1 MADELN
7 ILLGT
12 KLDDS
17 SKSITE
23 LNKQITELSAKV
35 KSLKINIEVDDKV
48 IRSLNDKI
56 DNLRQQFNL
65 NVAFNTNNKS
75 VSDTVS
81 TIKKMGD
88 ELENHSKALLQEEKY
103 FNRINKTVLMLK
115 ENIRNL
121 SITKG
126 IDTESFAEDF
136 DRIQKLMFNMKS
148 MDINS
153 DLYAQTK
160 VDLDAIIKKIEYKQT
175 LDKNQ
180 LAELKKQEDI
190 YIRIDKQLANLNDI
204 KVKNDKYDVDEYNK
218 IAEGYEKI
226 RQAVQNGSMSY
237 AQADTELKKLT
248 ATTKQFEVNAKSASN
263 TTNAFSDTFKRFISY
278 FSIAKVIN
286 LTTRAIKEMV
296 GTVFELDSALVELR
310 KVTDFTGDSLNNF
323 INNAYRLGQEI
334 SKSGKEVIE
343 ASTEFAKAGYS
354 EQDLLPLAKSA
365 LVLTSIGDGIKNV
378 EESANTIISVLR
390 GFGKDI
396 SEVTN
401 ILDVVNNVS
410 NNSAQSFDDIT
421 LALQRMSGVMNASNV
436 TMEDSISMFVT
447 INEVLRNAEMSSTAL
462 NTISMRIRGLSE
474 DGEAIDGLVPKLQKI
489 YKTFTGIDL
498 TDSTGQVKN
507 LTEVTSELNKVWENL
522 TENEKQYIAQETA
535 GVRQAKA
542 FLTLM
547 DNYNRVL
554 EVNGLAYNSAGS
566 AMKEFTKWQDSL
578 EGKMN
583 NLESAIE
590 RFSTNAL
597 NSNFIK
603 GIIDATT
610 SIINFADACGGLVPV
625 LLSVGTVL
633 TSLKLIS
640 LIKDID
646 TLTGVT
652 LKLVGVVKGLG
663 AFGTLGIAGIAVTGI
678 MGIAY
683 AFNKLKNSAEE
694 AINKAKE
701 KITELND
708 ELSNINS
715 SRNTFNNLSNE
726 YNTLVKNTNKT
737 TEETKRFYEVQNQL
751 KEILPTLNGY
761 YDEQGNFI
769 ITNANNTYELNKQ
782 MEEYIRLKKEELAL
796 NSQKTASA
804 TVNIYNEQKKQ
815 IEEITQLIN
824 TLNKTVTETGFIDV
838 SKVTKEEESQYYIL
852 ARKYGNNIDNLT
864 EKLKTLKN
872 EFANTTSTMQSDVLN
887 IVSATEQWT
896 NATEEQRNAI
906 REVMSSRSAEY
917 LAYWSENLANGKL
930 TMDDFML
937 SMRVLIPNLKELG
950 NVAKESG
957 KDVGDTFVELSKR
970 IDKFNAT
977 ASTMNKVNDI
987 LQSLNENG
995 ALTSSEISSLLEISE
1010 DYISVLGNESALRE
1024 KLTQTLKDYK
1034 EQHRQAYYEM
1044 IKDSTEYYNSL
1055 VNDNVGVYNELLNK
1069 LQKYINDKGIG
1080 YNVDLKN
1087 YRTVE
1092 EAKLEITKDLIKKV
1106 AGVWAKYFNE
1116 TTGALQNIT
1125 EEQWNNLTDKQKAQ
1139 LGKVTKSLYE
1149 ITQDISEEFKDIAL
1163 DKFEFKLD
1171 SDIKTSKSTEKLK
1184 SQLEL
1189 ITEEYEKQNQLLEDR
1204 LKYLNVEQSKYSDD
1218 SEEYAKIER
1227 EKASVI
1233 LVQQELLAKQIEK
1246 LRRSNIEGAKEEAKE
1261 LERVALDLTQDLINI
1276 NNKLKDI
1283 SINQYKAE
1291 IDAIKEKQDALKTMY
1306 DYVQD
1311 MIKQELKDRKD
1322 ALNEEKKAIQEV
1334 FDKKKQLLREER
1346 EFEDYNANVADKS
1359 KNIANLESQLAL
1371 LKKTG
1376 IMTAEQKKIEEELAK
1391 ARKDLV
1397 DYQKDY
1403 SYKQA
1408 ENALD
1413 KELEKQLSVIDTEM
1427 EAIEE
1432 KLNNKYYLEKETN
1445 KRIAQDNKKLYE
1457 QLEKYMLQYTDLS
1470 KIEITDM
1477 WENGKNA
1484 LLDYNDGQ
1492 LTVTQTLENM
1502 IVKIKEATNAM
1513 IKLQSMSYDDYS
1525 SSQGMSSSSS
1535 IISQMKSNSAKWW
1548 EVSSTAEKSYLE
1560 KRNEELAEQLRKMG
1574 LNVTKKNGRWYLG
1587 DVPLYHTGG
1596 IVGGDGFA
1604 TKSTEQLAKLLK
1616 GELVINDTMARQGL
1630 ENITKNTINNS
1641 PNVEV
1646 NINIEGNAD
1655 ESIVSKLKGLAPMI
1669 AEEIA
1674 KVNKKAQSNSGYK
1687 RKLSMANV

>member
-1 MADELN
+1 MAEDLMS

-65 NVAFNTNNKS
+65 NVAFDTNNKS
-75 VSDTVS
+75 VSETVS
-81 TIKKMGD
+81 AVKKIGN
-88 ELENHSKALLQEEKY
+88 EIENHSKALLKEEKY
-103 FNRINKTVLMLK
+103 FNRINKAVLTLK

-121 SITKG
+121 SVKKG
-126 IDTESFAEDF
+126 IDAESFAEDF

-190 YIRIDKQLANLNDI
+190 YARIDKQLANLNDI

-248 ATTKQFEVNAKSASN
+248 ATTKQFEVSAKSASN

-310 KVTDFTGDSLNNF
+310 KVTDLTGDSLNSF
-323 INNAYRLGQEI
+323 INDAYRLGQEI
-334 SKSGKEVIE
+334 SKSGKEVVE
-343 ASTEFAKAGYS
+343 SATQFAKAGYS

-447 INEVLRNAEMSSTAL
+447 INEALRNAEMSSTAL

-554 EVNGLAYNSAGS
+554 EINELAYNSAGS

-640 LIKDID
+640 LIKDMEN
-646 TLTGVT
+646 LTGVT

-663 AFGTLGIAGIAVTGI
+663 TFGTLGIAGIAVAGI

-708 ELSNINS
+708 ELSNINA
-715 SRNTFNNLSNE
+715 SRNTFNDLSNE

-796 NSQKTASA
+796 TSQKTASS
-804 TVNIYNEQKKQ
+804 TVDLYNEQKKKV
-815 IEEITQLIN
+815 EEISQLIN
-824 TLNKTVTETGFIDV
+824 LKNRGFENLTNEEKRID
-838 SKVTKEEESQYYIL
+838 TAFGY
-852 ARKYGNNIDNLT
+852 KYGKDIVELT
-864 EKLKTLKN
+864 RLLN
-872 EFANTTSTMQSDVLN
+872 ESKQELNTITNQMQSDVLN

-930 TMDDFML
+930 TIDDFML

-957 KDVGDTFVELSKR
+957 QNISDTFVELSKR

-1080 YNVDLKN
+1080 YNIDLKN

-1092 EAKLEITKDLIKKV
+1092 EAKLEITKGLIKKV

-1149 ITQDISEEFKDIAL
+1149 ITQGISEEFKDIAL

-1246 LRRSNIEGAKEEAKE
+1246 LRKSNIEGAKEEAKE

-1391 ARKDLV
+1391 VRKDLA

-1470 KIEITDM
+1470 KIEIADM

-1587 DVPLYHTGG
+1587 NVPLYHTGG

-1669 AEEIA
+1669 AEEVA

-1687 RKLSMANV
+1687 RKLSMVNV